1 MGDEGSNLTHRF
13 CGRVDSRLTLRR
25 KCVAYCH
32 KSIVY
37 GTSMFNWMEF
47 KYGQISKGLH
57 KDPFTFS
64 LSKVNM
70 KKW

>member
-1 MGDEGSNLTHRF
+1 MGNVDSNLTHRF

-32 KSIVY
+32 KSIAC
-37 GTSMFNWMEF
+37 GTSAFNWMEF
-47 KYGQISKGLH
+47 KYVQISKGLH
-57 KDPFTFS
+57 KDPSTFS

-70 KKW
+70 EK